1 MARLIWPRSS
11 VKSESKS
18 TSESNDITSASSPL
32 RRTRSMKRL
41 PASWIEPSMYCSL
54 PDVSSNMARVMGRVT
69 SLEKKAICC
78 GWLSSATLKSSCF
91 RSVTMRLLLSRTVTN
106 KLTRLTC
113 VRITGGCC
121 DGSWDSAW
129 RVVPAANAKATQT
142 TRTFIAERMYN
153 FLVQDTRSE
162 GPAASLLTP
171 RYDAGKLGAGCV
183 AQPTGAA
190 GNRRKFGL
198 RTMKSLRKIVFAAI
212 AVLAGFAVYL
222 EGQTAGQSAP
232 SAGSTQNSSPQ
243 PPQRPPAGPPPSEA
257 RAKISV
263 NSNLVILPVTVKDRS
278 GNLVPDLR
286 RDEFRVFE
294 DHVEQNIDVFTAEAF
309 PLSMIILLDNDLK
322 DKDAK
327 QVSTSLEA
335 IVGGM
340 SLDDEA
346 FVCRVDQFFHPGKGF
361 TGDRDALLTE
371 LQRTKL
377 DTEPS
382 TSPPGGAIAN
392 APSINGHSAIGDAPN
407 MASATMNIR
416 GQTTKA
422 VDDAVFGAA
431 QLLRDRPRTRRK
443 LILLISDGAN
453 GGKKTNTMNYDTVVK
468 TLQHDNIAVYSV
480 AVASA
485 FLERKFSRLVD
496 YAHDSG
502 GDVYFAAKRETLE
515 ELYSRISEEARNVY
529 TLAYVPRRTDRSAEF
544 HHPED

>member
-1 MARLIWPRSS
+1 
-11 VKSESKS
+11 
-18 TSESNDITSASSPL
+18 
-32 RRTRSMKRL
+32 
-41 PASWIEPSMYCSL
+41 
-54 PDVSSNMARVMGRVT
+54 
-69 SLEKKAICC
+69 
-78 GWLSSATLKSSCF
+78 
-91 RSVTMRLLLSRTVTN
+91 
-106 KLTRLTC
+106 
-113 VRITGGCC
+113 
-121 DGSWDSAW
+121 
-129 RVVPAANAKATQT
+129 
-142 TRTFIAERMYN
+142 
-153 FLVQDTRSE
+153 
-162 GPAASLLTP
+162 
-171 RYDAGKLGAGCV
+171 
-183 AQPTGAA
+183 
-190 GNRRKFGL
+190 
-198 RTMKSLRKIVFAAI
+198 MKSLRKTALLIL
-212 AVLAGFAVYL
+212 VLALPGFAL
-222 EGQTAGQSAP
+222 FLAAQTAQQPASSGATQSAP
-232 SAGSTQNSSPQ
+232 AQPAPRSASAVPQ
-243 PPQRPPAGPPPSEA
+243 SEA
-257 RAKISV
+257 QSKISV

-294 DHVEQNIDVFTAEAF
+294 DNVEQNIDVFTAEAF

-346 FVCRVDQFFHPGKGF
+346 FVCRFDQFFHPGKGF
-361 TGDRDALLTE
+361 TRDRDALLTE
-371 LQRTKL
+371 LQHTKL

-422 VDDAVFGAA
+422 LDDAVFGAA

-515 ELYSRISEEARNVY
+515 ELYSRISEEARNQY
-529 TLAYVPRRTDRSAEF
+529 TIAYVPRGTDRSAEF
-544 HHPED
+544 HNLEVRVKRQGLTIKTRDRYYTGDIPGATPR

>member
-1 MARLIWPRSS
+1 MKSPRKTALLILVLTVPGFALFLAAQ
-11 VKSESKS
+11 
-18 TSESNDITSASSPL
+18 TAQQPASS
-32 RRTRSMKRL
+32 
-41 PASWIEPSMYCSL
+41 
-54 PDVSSNMARVMGRVT
+54 
-69 SLEKKAICC
+69 
-78 GWLSSATLKSSCF
+78 
-91 RSVTMRLLLSRTVTN
+91 
-106 KLTRLTC
+106 
-113 VRITGGCC
+113 
-121 DGSWDSAW
+121 
-129 RVVPAANAKATQT
+129 
-142 TRTFIAERMYN
+142 
-153 FLVQDTRSE
+153 
-162 GPAASLLTP
+162 
-171 RYDAGKLGAGCV
+171 
-183 AQPTGAA
+183 GAA
-190 GNRRKFGL
+190 
-198 RTMKSLRKIVFAAI
+198 
-212 AVLAGFAVYL
+212 
-222 EGQTAGQSAP
+222 QSAP
-232 SAGSTQNSSPQ
+232 ARPDPQSRSAVPQ
-243 PPQRPPAGPPPSEA
+243 SEA
-257 RAKISV
+257 QSKISV

-294 DHVEQNIDVFTAEAF
+294 DNVEQNIDVFTAEAF

-327 QVSTSLEA
+327 QVSTSVEA

-346 FVCRVDQFFHPGKGF
+346 FVCRFDQFFHPGKGF
-361 TGDRDALLTE
+361 TRDRDALLTE

-422 VDDAVFGAA
+422 LDDAVFGAA

-480 AVASA
+480 AVASV

-515 ELYSRISEEARNVY
+515 ELYSRISEEARNQY
-529 TLAYVPRRTDRSAEF
+529 TIAYVPRGTDRGAEF
-544 HHPED
+544 HNLEVRVKRQGLIIKSRDRYYTGDIPGATPR